1 MSLDANALVDLPTA
15 KGFLNVPGSSEDP
28 RIERA
33 INAASD
39 LCERWTGR
47 VLRQRTLT
55 NLRLPGPPSTILLV
69 KGTPIDVTQ
78 TVSVTVDG
86 TAQTVWR
93 TEADGDPSLK
103 DVLVGA
109 LVAESALFAPDHLY
123 RASGWNVCSWGN
135 PYNVLLTYTG
145 GLKPIPDDLQR
156 ACLYIVQK
164 LYRDEQRQ
172 LAEVAQVNTPM
183 GGVTILDN
191 AIPRLAQALLAAYRL
206 LLVAA

>member
-1 MSLDANALVDLPTA
+1 VSLDANALVDLATA

-55 NLRLPGPPSTILLV
+55 NLRLPGPSSSILLL
-69 KGTPIDVTQ
+69 KGIPIDVTQ
-78 TVSVTVDG
+78 AVTVTVDG

-109 LVAESALFAPDHLY
+109 LVPESALFAPDHLY
-123 RASGWNVCSWGN
+123 RAEGWSSGTWGN
-135 PYNVLLTYTG
+135 PFNVLLTYTG

-183 GGVTILDN
+183 GGITILDN
-191 AIPRLAQALLAAYRL
+191 AIPRLAQALLSAYRL